1 MALPSPV
8 PVAIFFSQFLPGG
21 TEHQMSELTRRL
33 DRARFEVHVACLH
46 RNGVWT
52 DRICEGAASV
62 GEFPIR
68 SFRHP
73 STLRRMHEFS
83 GWCRARRIAVVHAT
97 DLYANVFALPAA
109 ALARVPARIASRRE
123 LNPDKAAGLV
133 ALQRGAYAFAH
144 RIVANSNAAAARLR
158 REGVRAR
165 AITVIPNGLDIGA
178 YATPSR
184 SGPLRRMITVANLRA
199 EKAHEVLIRAAAR
212 LLNDHPELEF
222 WLVGGGTRRDELEQ
236 LASRCGV
243 AARVQF
249 FGHRDDVP
257 ALLAQSDA
265 FVLTSRSEAL
275 PNGVME
281 AMAASL
287 PVVATV
293 VGSIPE
299 LIDSGRTGVLV
310 EPDDVGALHRA
321 IDGLVRDPEGARAM
335 GRAAR
340 QAVES
345 RFSFERMVDS
355 FGSLYLQVLQHAT
368 SVPAAEHSVLSQR

>member
-1 MALPSPV
+1 MGLPSPI
-8 PVAIFFSQFLPGG
+8 PVAVFFSQFLPGG
-21 TEHQMSELTRRL
+21 TEHQMSELAHRL
-33 DRARFEVHVACLH
+33 DRGRFEVHVACLH
-46 RNGVWT
+46 RNGLWT
-52 DRICEGAASV
+52 DRICAGAASV

-68 SFRHP
+68 SFRHA
-73 STLRRMHEFS
+73 STLRRMHEFAR
-83 GWCRARRIAVVHAT
+83 WCRDRRIAVVHAT
-97 DLYANVFALPAA
+97 DLYANVFSLPAA

-158 REGVRAR
+158 REGIRTR
-165 AITVIPNGLDIGA
+165 SITVIPNGLDLAA
-178 YATPSR
+178 YTKPSR
-184 SGPLRRMITVANLRA
+184 TGPLRRLITVANLRA

-212 LLNDHPELEF
+212 LLVDHPELEF
-222 WLVGGGTRRDELEQ
+222 WLVGGGSRRDELAR
-236 LASRCGV
+236 LAEGCGV
-243 AARVQF
+243 AGRVQF

-257 ALLAQSDA
+257 ALLAQGDA

-287 PVVATV
+287 PVVATL
-293 VGSIPE
+293 VGSIPD

-310 EPDDVGALHRA
+310 EPDDVEALHGA
-321 IDGLVRDPEGARAM
+321 IDSLVRDPERARAM

-340 QAVES
+340 QEVES
-345 RFSFERMVDS
+345 RFSFDRMVDS
-355 FGSLYLQVLQHAT
+355 FESLYLEVLQHAPEP
-368 SVPAAEHSVLSQR
+368 VPATAPIPS